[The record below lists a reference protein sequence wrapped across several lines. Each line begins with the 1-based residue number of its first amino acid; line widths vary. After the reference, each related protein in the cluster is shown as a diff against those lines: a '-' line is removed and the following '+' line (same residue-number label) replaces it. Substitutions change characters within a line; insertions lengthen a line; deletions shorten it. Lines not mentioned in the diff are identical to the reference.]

1 MNQPAHPAQSDTSG
15 DAPSTTLPVA
25 YTRPMEE
32 PEGRASGES
41 ANGESALG
49 VSGEVFRPVIE
60 RFERFLRYEK
70 HRSEETI
77 RSYVSDLEGFFG
89 YVARRGVRHVDSIDA
104 SLIREWFGS
113 LHLRRAAR
121 STVARRGSTL
131 RTFFSWA
138 RKSSCRPIPRAV

>member
-1 MNQPAHPAQSDTSG
+1 MNQPAHPAQSDTSR
-15 DAPSTTLPVA
+15 DAPSATLPVA

-41 ANGESALG
+41 ALG

-60 RFERFLRYEK
+60 RFERYLRYEK

-113 LHLRRAAR
+113 LHLRRGPSRLDPANLLLLGAGGRAR
-121 STVARRGSTL
+121 AGKPHARYEHPQ
-131 RTFFSWA
+131 A
-138 RKSSCRPIPRAV
+138 